1 MINTKSDM
9 RKGSLLEETFDML
22 RKLNLQELEIVQ
34 SVIKS
39 IASKDDNYYQPL
51 SEAESFL
58 GSMKQLRR
66 SMRVFP
72 MMRKK
77 LKRKLSGSLGCEIL

>member
-39 IASKDDNYYQPL
+39 IASKDGNYYQPL
-51 SEAESFL
+51 SEAEIISRIDEAIAQVDAGF
-58 GSMKQLRR
+58 SYDAEEVEK
-66 SMRVFP
+66 
-72 MMRKK
+72 
-77 LKRKLSGSLGCEIL
+77 EIIREFGL